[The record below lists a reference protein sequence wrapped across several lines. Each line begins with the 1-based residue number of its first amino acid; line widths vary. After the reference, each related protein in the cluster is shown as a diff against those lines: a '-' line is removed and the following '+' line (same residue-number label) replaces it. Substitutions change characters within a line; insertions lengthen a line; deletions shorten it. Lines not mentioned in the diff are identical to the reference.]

1 MHCYRFQSRA
11 QFRTLA
17 AAEGLLTA
25 DDELITASHTFA
37 IYERG
42 VITKGGEYDPETG
55 EVITPPKVLSG
66 WHVNVVGDLAP
77 EAWDQYL
84 VVVNHAVSI
93 FFGGPTQAP
102 ATPILEAMA

>member
-1 MHCYRFQSRA
+1 MYCYKFPDQST
-11 QFRTLA
+11 FRTLA

-37 IYERG
+37 IDEIDG
-42 VITKGGEYDPETG
+42 ITYGGEYDFETG

-84 VVVNHAVSI
+84 VVVNHPVRV

-102 ATPILEAMA
+102 ATPILEAMT